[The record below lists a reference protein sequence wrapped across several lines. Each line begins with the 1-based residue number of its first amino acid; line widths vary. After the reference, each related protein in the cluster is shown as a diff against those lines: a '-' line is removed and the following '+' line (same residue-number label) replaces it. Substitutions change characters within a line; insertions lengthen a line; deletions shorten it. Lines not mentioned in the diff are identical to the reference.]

1 MSDRVRV
8 IGAGVLPFTKPG
20 SSASLHDMGSAAVKL
35 ALTDGNLEYAD
46 VQQAFVGHV
55 YGDSTSGQA
64 ALYRVGLTGL
74 PVVNVHNNCAS
85 GASALYLGVQAVRA
99 GADCVLVLG
108 MEQMLPGALRSAFP
122 HHPPPLRRHG
132 ETLAKITAYDPNL
145 PATAQFYAAAAREY
159 LALHGQTDA
168 VLGEVVSAFRRHA
181 AHNPAAV
188 FREQVSAQDV
198 LQSPLVCAPITRL
211 QCCAPTCGAA
221 AVVLSSHDFA
231 RRLGVLG
238 RSPALRG
245 IALTTDLPA
254 TFESGSAMAL
264 MGADESRRA
273 SSAVYEASGL
283 GVADC
288 QLVELHDSFAI
299 NAIVSLEALGLAEA
313 GAAERLIRDGQH
325 TYGGHWVVN
334 PSGGLISKG
343 HPLGA
348 TGVAQVVEVVQQL
361 RGAAGARQVPDA
373 RAGLC
378 HNQGIG
384 GATVVSLFTAD

>member
-1 MSDRVRV
+1 MSDWVRV
-8 IGAGVLPFTKPG
+8 VGAGILPFTKPG
-20 SSASLHDMGSAAVKL
+20 SSASLHDMGSAAVRL
-35 ALTDGNLEYAD
+35 ALADSRLDYAD
-46 VQQAFVGHV
+46 VQQACVGHV

-64 ALYRVGLTGL
+64 ALYGVGLTGL
-74 PVVNVHNNCAS
+74 PVVNVNNNCAS
-85 GASALYLGVQAVRA
+85 GASALYLGAQAIRA
-99 GADCVLVLG
+99 GADCILVLG

-122 HHPPPLRRHG
+122 HHPSPLRRHG
-132 ETLAKITAYDPNL
+132 ETLSRLMDYDPSL
-145 PATAQFYAAAAREY
+145 SVTAQFYAAAAREY
-159 LALHGQTDA
+159 LALHGQTSA

-181 AHNPAAV
+181 AHNPVAV

-198 LQSPLVCAPITRL
+198 LRSATVCEPITRL

-221 AVVLSSHDFA
+221 AVILSSHDFA
-231 RRLGVLG
+231 HRRGLLARG
-238 RSPALRG
+238 PALRA
-245 IALTTDLPA
+245 IAMATDLPA

-264 MGADESRRA
+264 MGSSESRRA
-273 SSAVYEASGL
+273 SSAVYEASGF

-299 NAIVSLEALGLAEA
+299 NAIVSIEALGLADA
-313 GAAERLIRDGQH
+313 GAADRLIRDGQH
-325 TYGGHWVVN
+325 TYGGRWVVN

-361 RGAAGARQVPDA
+361 RGEAGVRQVPRA

-384 GATVVSLFTAD
+384 GATVVSLLTVD